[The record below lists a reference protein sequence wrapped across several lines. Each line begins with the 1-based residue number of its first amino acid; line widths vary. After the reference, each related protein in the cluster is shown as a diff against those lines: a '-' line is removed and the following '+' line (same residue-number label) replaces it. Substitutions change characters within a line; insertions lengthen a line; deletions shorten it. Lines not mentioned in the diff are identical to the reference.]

1 MPGVIATRSTRWR
14 RLPALGTSWPPGSAP
29 SARQR
34 TGTPLRDPAGL
45 LGEEGAGFYQD
56 LPLLL
61 EDPDPPAQAG
71 ELLALLGGEPL
82 FAAGVDVGLAGP
94 GPERLDRYAEVAGH
108 SGEGPSIS
116 DQSDRFSSKLR
127 RVGRSRPA
135 SHADSLPGKTPKPEG
150 LHESGSTPL
159 DVQTCSSRSSEY
171 PWCPMLVTEAGV
183 RCGCPMRW
191 PA

>member
-71 ELLALLGGEPL
+71 ELLALLGGEPP
-82 FAAGVDVGLAGP
+82 FSAGVAVGPAGP
-94 GPERLDRYAEVAGH
+94 RPDRLGRYPRGTGPPR
-108 SGEGPSIS
+108 EGPSIS
-116 DQSDRFSSKLR
+116 R
-127 RVGRSRPA
+127 
-135 SHADSLPGKTPKPEG
+135 
-150 LHESGSTPL
+150 
-159 DVQTCSSRSSEY
+159 
-171 PWCPMLVTEAGV
+171 
-183 RCGCPMRW
+183 
-191 PA
+191 

>member
-71 ELLALLGGEPL
+71 ELLALLRGEPPVT
-82 FAAGVDVGLAGP
+82 AGGDVGLAGP
-94 GPERLDRYAEVAGH
+94 RPERPAPYAPVAGP
-108 SGEGPSIS
+108 SREGSSISGPS
-116 DQSDRFSSKLR
+116 DPFRPKLPPVR
-127 RVGRSRPA
+127 RAPS
-135 SHADSLPGKTPKPEG
+135 
-150 LHESGSTPL
+150 
-159 DVQTCSSRSSEY
+159 
-171 PWCPMLVTEAGV
+171 
-183 RCGCPMRW
+183 
-191 PA
+191 

>member
-71 ELLALLGGEPL
+71 EVLALLGGGAL
-82 FAAGVDVGLAGP
+82 FAGGVDVRP
-94 GPERLDRYAEVAGH
+94 GGARPARTRPERRGAGH
-108 SGEGPSIS
+108 
-116 DQSDRFSSKLR
+116 
-127 RVGRSRPA
+127 
-135 SHADSLPGKTPKPEG
+135 
-150 LHESGSTPL
+150 
-159 DVQTCSSRSSEY
+159 
-171 PWCPMLVTEAGV
+171 
-183 RCGCPMRW
+183 
-191 PA
+191 

>member
-61 EDPDPPAQAG
+61 EDPDPPTQAG
-71 ELLALLGGEPL
+71 ELLAPLRGEPL
-82 FAAGVDVGLAGP
+82 FPARLDVGPAGT
-94 GPERLDRYAEVAGH
+94 GPERLGPYAGGAGH
-108 SGEGPSIS
+108 PRDG
-116 DQSDRFSSKLR
+116 
-127 RVGRSRPA
+127 
-135 SHADSLPGKTPKPEG
+135 
-150 LHESGSTPL
+150 
-159 DVQTCSSRSSEY
+159 
-171 PWCPMLVTEAGV
+171 
-183 RCGCPMRW
+183 
-191 PA
+191 

>member
-34 TGTPLRDPAGL
+34 TGTSLRDPAGL

-71 ELLALLGGEPL
+71 EPPPLPGGEPP
-82 FAAGVDVGLAGP
+82 FPAGAAG
-94 GPERLDRYAEVAGH
+94 
-108 SGEGPSIS
+108 
-116 DQSDRFSSKLR
+116 
-127 RVGRSRPA
+127 RPA
-135 SHADSLPGKTPKPEG
+135 RPRPPPPDPTP
-150 LHESGSTPL
+150 
-159 DVQTCSSRSSEY
+159 
-171 PWCPMLVTEAGV
+171 
-183 RCGCPMRW
+183 
-191 PA
+191 

>member
-71 ELLALLGGEPL
+71 EVPALLGGEPPFPARL
-82 FAAGVDVGLAGP
+82 DARLAGP
-94 GPERLDRYAEVAGH
+94 SPERLHRYPEGA
-108 SGEGPSIS
+108 GPS
-116 DQSDRFSSKLR
+116 R
-127 RVGRSRPA
+127 
-135 SHADSLPGKTPKPEG
+135 
-150 LHESGSTPL
+150 
-159 DVQTCSSRSSEY
+159 
-171 PWCPMLVTEAGV
+171 AG
-183 RCGCPMRW
+183 P
-191 PA
+191 P

>member
-71 ELLALLGGEPL
+71 GVLALLGGAPG
-82 FAAGVDVGLAGP
+82 FSAGVGLG
-94 GPERLDRYAEVAGH
+94 VAGARPRRVPQDAR
-108 SGEGPSIS
+108 GEGRP
-116 DQSDRFSSKLR
+116 R
-127 RVGRSRPA
+127 RG
-135 SHADSLPGKTPKPEG
+135 
-150 LHESGSTPL
+150 
-159 DVQTCSSRSSEY
+159 
-171 PWCPMLVTEAGV
+171 
-183 RCGCPMRW
+183 
-191 PA
+191 

>member
-94 GPERLDRYAEVAGH
+94 GPERLDRDAQGAGP
-108 SGEGPSIS
+108 SREGPPIS
-116 DQSDRFSSKLR
+116 GQADPFRSKIPPG
-127 RVGRSRPA
+127 GRARP
-135 SHADSLPGKTPKPEG
+135 
-150 LHESGSTPL
+150 
-159 DVQTCSSRSSEY
+159 
-171 PWCPMLVTEAGV
+171 
-183 RCGCPMRW
+183 
-191 PA
+191 